1 MNVMILE
8 TDRNI
13 GQIWQRHLERC
24 GVSSSLLSSEQEA
37 VQHLQMYPVDVL
49 VINLLAEVDSS
60 LALTDL
66 ATYKNPDV
74 AIIGVTA
81 RNFFSDGNLFD
92 VIPNMRGFLGTPVKL
107 DDLTALVQHYGDVE
121 GRGGNYRQEII
132 SF

>member
-8 TDRNI
+8 TDSNI
-13 GQIWQRHLERC
+13 GLIWQRHLERY
-24 GVSSSLLSSEQEA
+24 GVSSVLISNEADA
-37 VQHLQMYPVDVL
+37 VQHLQRFPVDVL

-81 RNFFSDGNLFD
+81 RNFFSDGSLFD
-92 VIPNMRGFLGTPVKL
+92 VIPNMRGFLGAPVKL
-107 DDLTALVQHYGDVE
+107 DDLTALVQHYGNE
-121 GRGGNYRQEII
+121 SSKTSEHHLEAARR
-132 SF
+132 